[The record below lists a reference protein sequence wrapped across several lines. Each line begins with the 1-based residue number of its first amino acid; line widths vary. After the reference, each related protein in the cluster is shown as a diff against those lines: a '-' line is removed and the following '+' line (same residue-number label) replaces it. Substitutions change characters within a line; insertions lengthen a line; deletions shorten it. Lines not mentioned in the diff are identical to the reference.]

1 MPAKAP
7 FPHDLPN
14 GLSPQCAQPCATR
27 PAIFCP
33 DSRIHRFLPRT
44 ESQHALRGRFA
55 PAAKGNSD
63 QADEKRIGERAKM
76 GGAHRKA
83 DTRSRQA
90 MTCTIKIKFE
100 ASRNKLL
107 GRKTHPEMPHP
118 ASRIPQCPAHR
129 TVSPRPPMREAAA
142 VPSAKYSSTSR
153 RVLEY
158 FAESTIQDSAR
169 RSRACPNE
177 MTDEAATCRPLCPAV
192 PFRSGAPNK
201 FPQTDVFIFPQS
213 QQRPSFRLA
222 LPYTR
227 KAEWKNPYNYKEYNK
242 IQKGF

>member
-118 ASRIPQCPAHR
+118 ASRIPQCPSHR
-129 TVSPRPPMREAAA
+129 TVSPRPPMRRR
-142 VPSAKYSSTSR
+142 PQYLPQSI
-153 RVLEY
+153 RVLPAEY
-158 FAESTIQDSAR
+158 SNT
-169 RSRACPNE
+169 
-177 MTDEAATCRPLCPAV
+177 L
-192 PFRSGAPNK
+192 
-201 FPQTDVFIFPQS
+201 
-213 QQRPSFRLA
+213 
-222 LPYTR
+222 R
-227 KAEWKNPYNYKEYNK
+227 KALFRTP
-242 IQKGF
+242 QGVRALAQTR